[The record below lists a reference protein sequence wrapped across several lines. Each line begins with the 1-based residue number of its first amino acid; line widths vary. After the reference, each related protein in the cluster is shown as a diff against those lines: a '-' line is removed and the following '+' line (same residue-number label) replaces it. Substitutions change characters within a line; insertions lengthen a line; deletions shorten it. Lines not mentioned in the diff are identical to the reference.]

1 MIINGFHACI
11 FTPILVAQGKFNN
24 SSQAYLM
31 LLHFC
36 LKRGDK
42 ACLCVHMH
50 GHVHNS
56 MEHLNR
62 LFSMNIVLKVYLIL
76 SLCKPKD
83 PLWFLFLHYCCV
95 TKLNE
100 VFLKL
105 VLSSISMESEIQLKV
120 QISVNFC
127 LYCLYTLFYSL
138 LKLLWIHLCL
148 Q

>member
-1 MIINGFHACI
+1 MGFHAHI
-11 FTPILVAQGKFNN
+11 FTPILVAQGKFNFNN

-36 LKRGDK
+36 LKRGNK
-42 ACLCVHMH
+42 ACLHVHMR
-50 GHVHNS
+50 GHIQNS

-62 LFSMNIVLKVYLIL
+62 VFSINIVLTVYLIL

-83 PLWFLFLHYCCV
+83 ALWFLFLHYCCV

-105 VLSSISMESEIQLKV
+105 VPSSIRMESEIQLKV
-120 QISVNFC
+120 QINVNFC
-127 LYCLYTLFYSL
+127 LYYL
-138 LKLLWIHLCL
+138 
-148 Q
+148 